1 MYFKNRDDTNI
12 DDEFNNDNIIS
23 NCINFIKKYKIVLII
38 LILIIL
44 IIFSI
49 FIFNGIGDN
58 YSGEVV
64 ENIINYLDLNGEDVI
79 TIYQGSDYIEPGYD
93 AYNSHNENLN
103 KDVKI
108 NSNLNT
114 KEIGEYEISYILGDI
129 IKTRKIMVVE
139 KPKVFTFIRLNVIDG
154 KTKVYLKIGE
164 EYKEPGYQVF
174 SSTGEN
180 LNDRV
185 VVTGDVD
192 TSKKGTYSI
201 VYSLIDSNGITVS
214 VNREVVVMDI
224 DINLSLSNNEYTN
237 KDVFINVNVDKEFF
251 EYMILPDNTKIMEN
265 SYSYKVSSN
274 GKYTFKVYGSKGMV
288 KEKSIEVKNI
298 DVIGP
303 TGSCVVDHDKNGSF
317 ITINAND
324 ISGIKKY
331 SYNDVYYTNNKIVL
345 NSYIE
350 SAIVMVYDKLDNVSK
365 FNCKVLELKDELLI
379 DTSHY
384 TDMSGFNVYNVKT
397 SSVNL
402 TDLGCGVTS
411 RAGSGNYRQSITV
424 HQKISDNLHG
434 ILTNVCKY
442 INKSFWISELQTAG
456 AYVGGQ
462 NTGND
467 YHAIGLAIDLN
478 NEWSYTFNGKKYRPY
493 PSQGKWTWHVYNEF
507 VCEVCGGKE
516 DCEYNVNYIIYK
528 RYFEGNGW
536 CWGGNWG
543 LEHFDPMHYEIRPN
557 NKCAI
562 GRKQKISC

>member
-557 NKCAI
+557 IKCAI